1 VKKQPLVTYHPRLR
15 RLLSGKSRAYSASTQ
30 LSNLQRRLHA
40 TTPLRHALYL
50 LSVTTTLAPAVM
62 VKISF
67 KPKSAADS
75 APPTPLERT
84 TPAERAGSLK
94 LKINTPA
101 ADQTSAS
108 SYFPLQ
114 PLAPPPKPKRAY
126 NKKIK
131 EEDGGN
137 AASPATAKGAKKRP
151 RKNDQGDEPT
161 GPAAKRPAP
170 TRNPSITLKLG
181 GSGPAKRAFGPK
193 LKIPGST
200 IPKISFKQ
208 RTASASTPR
217 LKVKS
222 LGKLPH
228 RPRGVGYD
236 SEADDIELDPA
247 IEHQFILR
255 MEPGDDCDY
264 LREAITASGLRPKG
278 DGKSSSGPDFWMRFF
293 DKEGRRGVVSVRG
306 NLYAAS
312 LLDLPCLIE
321 GMKSWDK
328 RGFYKTADI
337 CQILL
342 VLGRVKDEEEAKTM
356 PLSSEVDEKNWQFPH
371 GLTPP
376 MHYVRKRRF
385 RKRIN
390 IRTIERVENDV
401 EELFKKDSEYYS
413 ADGGTVKYEWVDPDA
428 EEMDG
433 GNVIDGY
440 EYEAQGNEE
449 FETPSNVEMAGQEDA
464 EGDVDGDGDDDEFTR
479 MMEEGLAGNDGM
491 YEEGSVNPDGNGLHA
506 SPDSLHPP
514 GSALT
519 PASGATSATEDGDS
533 PDEESEDEAD
543 TPEVVDET
551 EEDVARREERE
562 AQQEEIDELK
572 RSIVEAEEKAH
583 KQVNTLLKKRF
594 LHELESL
601 KSELELKLTSM
612 GLGEDD

>member
-1 VKKQPLVTYHPRLR
+1 
-15 RLLSGKSRAYSASTQ
+15 
-30 LSNLQRRLHA
+30 
-40 TTPLRHALYL
+40 
-50 LSVTTTLAPAVM
+50 M

-67 KPKSAADS
+67 KPKAAADS
-75 APPTPLERT
+75 APPTPLER
-84 TPAERAGSLK
+84 PAPPERAGSMK

-101 ADQTSAS
+101 TEQPPAG
-108 SYFPLQ
+108 SYFPPLQ

-131 EEDGGN
+131 EEDGAS
-137 AASPATAKGAKKRP
+137 AASPTTPKGAKKRP
-151 RKNDQGDEPT
+151 RKNDQADELS
-161 GPAAKRPAP
+161 GPAPKRPAP
-170 TRNPSITLKLG
+170 ARNPSITLKLG
-181 GSGPAKRAFGPK
+181 GSGPAKRAMGPK
-193 LKIPGST
+193 LKIPGSS

-236 SEADDIELDPA
+236 SEAEDIELDPA

-264 LREAITASGLRPKG
+264 LREAIAASGMKPKA
-278 DGKSSSGPDFWMRFF
+278 DGKTVTGPDFWMRFF

-306 NLYAAS
+306 HVYAAS
-312 LLDLPCLIE
+312 LLDLPCVIE

-342 VLGRVKDEEEAKTM
+342 VIGRVKDEEEAKNL
-356 PLSSEVDEKNWQFPH
+356 PLPSEVDEKNWQFPH

-401 EELFKKDSEYYS
+401 EELFKKDSEYHN

-428 EEMDG
+428 EEMEG

-449 FETPSNVEMAGQEDA
+449 FDTTGNIELAGQEDA
-464 EGDVDGDGDDDEFTR
+464 EGEVDAEGDDDEFTR
-479 MMEEGLAGNDGM
+479 MMEEGLAGNDGV
-491 YEEGSVNPDGNGLHA
+491 YEEGNVVPEEGRLLHA

-519 PASGATSATEDGDS
+519 PASGGTSATEEGDS
-533 PDEESEDEAD
+533 ADDESEDEAD

-583 KQVNTLLKKRF
+583 KQVNKLLKKRF